1 MGLFSTNNRFVKFIF
16 YGNYFYGICTVALCM
31 EASLQHL
38 LPLNSWQ
45 FYVLVFAA
53 TVAYYTKAYMT
64 DISVETINKRT
75 QWYNQHRKTVKI
87 SQGICILT
95 GASLLFYLLWIHR
108 GELARITLTEWILTG
123 IFPAVAILYYGINSK
138 LFGNYNLRDK
148 GWLKPFVIGF
158 TWAGFVT
165 VYPVFY
171 YYFENA
177 VSYTPDSLT
186 VFLFLKNFIFI
197 SILCIMFDIKDYA
210 SDYHH
215 HIKTFVVQAGLRR
228 TIFYIII
235 PLTLFGLLTF
245 IIFVVYEHFHL
256 SRILLNTIPFI
267 LLLLVGYSMRLRRST
282 LYYLVVVDGLMLVK
296 AAFGIVAML
305 IYSA

>member
-1 MGLFSTNNRFVKFIF
+1 MELFSANNRFVKFIF
-16 YGNYFYGICTVALCM
+16 YGNYFYGICTVALCI

-38 LPLNSWQ
+38 LPLNSWM
-45 FYVLVFAA
+45 FYALVFVA

-75 QWYNQHRKTVKI
+75 QWYNQHRKTVKL

-95 GASLLFYLLWIHR
+95 GALLLSYLLWIHR
-108 GELARITLTEWILTG
+108 TELIRITPVEWILTG
-123 IFPAVAILYYGINSK
+123 LFPAVAVLYYGVNSR
-138 LFGNYNLRDK
+138 LLGNYNLRDK

-177 VSYTPDSLT
+177 VAYTPDSLT

-245 IIFVVYEHFHL
+245 IVFVVYERFHL
-256 SRILLNTIPFI
+256 SRILLNTVPFL

-296 AAFGIVAML
+296 AVFGIAAML

>member
-1 MGLFSTNNRFVKFIF
+1 MELFSANNRFVKFIF
-16 YGNYFYGICTVALCM
+16 YGNYFYGICTVALCI

-38 LPLNSWQ
+38 LPLNSWM
-45 FYVLVFAA
+45 FYALVFVA

-75 QWYNQHRKTVKI
+75 QWYNQHRKTVKL

-95 GASLLFYLLWIHR
+95 GALLLSYLLWIHR
-108 GELARITLTEWILTG
+108 AELIRITPVEWILTG
-123 IFPAVAILYYGINSK
+123 LFPAVAVLYYGVNSR
-138 LFGNYNLRDK
+138 LLGHYNLRDK

-177 VSYTPDSLT
+177 VAYTPDSLT

-228 TIFYIII
+228 TIFHIII

-245 IIFVVYEHFHL
+245 IVFVVYERFHL
-256 SRILLNTIPFI
+256 SRILLNTVPFL

-296 AAFGIVAML
+296 AVFGIAAML

>member
-38 LPLNSWQ
+38 LPLNSWL
-45 FYVLVFAA
+45 FYVLVFTA

-64 DISVETINKRT
+64 DISIETINKRT
-75 QWYNQHRKTVKI
+75 QWYNQNRKTVKL
-87 SQGICILT
+87 SQAFMICTTLAICFYFLRVHYRT
-95 GASLLFYLLWIHR
+95 IHIDARTWLLLLV
-108 GELARITLTEWILTG
+108 
-123 IFPAVAILYYGINSK
+123 FPVTAVLYYGINSR

-171 YYFENA
+171 YYFDHLLPYKTE
-177 VSYTPDSLT
+177 SLT
-186 VFLFLKNFIFI
+186 LFLFLKNFIFI

-245 IIFVVYEHFHL
+245 IIFVVYERFHL
-256 SRILLNTIPFI
+256 SRILLNAIPFI

-296 AAFGIVAML
+296 ATFGILAML

>member
-1 MGLFSTNNRFVKFIF
+1 MRLFTTDNRFVKFIF

-45 FYVLVFAA
+45 FYVLVFTA

-75 QWYNQHRKTVKI
+75 QWYNQNRKTVKV
-87 SQGICILT
+87 SQALMICIAFIICFYLFHT
-95 GASLLFYLLWIHR
+95 HHRMLKFNAATWCMLLLFPV
-108 GELARITLTEWILTG
+108 T
-123 IFPAVAILYYGINSK
+123 AVLYYGVNSK
-138 LFGNYNLRDK
+138 RFGKYNLRNK

-171 YYFENA
+171 YYFENLIP
-177 VSYTPDSLT
+177 YKPDSLT

-210 SDYHH
+210 SDYHQ
-215 HIKTFVVQAGLRR
+215 HINTFVVKAGLRR

-235 PLTLFGLLTF
+235 PLTLFGLFTF

-256 SRILLNTIPFI
+256 TRILLNAIPFL
-267 LLLLVGYSMRLRRST
+267 LLLLVGYSMRLRRNT
-282 LYYLVVVDGLMLVK
+282 LYYLVVVDGMMLVK
-296 AAFGIVAML
+296 AAFGMVAML
-305 IYSA
+305 IYST

>member
-1 MGLFSTNNRFVKFIF
+1 MRLFSTNNRFVKFIF

-38 LPLNSWQ
+38 LPLNSWL
-45 FYVLVFAA
+45 FYVIVFAA

-75 QWYNQHRKTVKI
+75 QWYNQNRKIVKA
-87 SQGICILT
+87 SQALMICTALAICVYILRLHYRT
-95 GASLLFYLLWIHR
+95 IHLDMQTWFLLL
-108 GELARITLTEWILTG
+108 
-123 IFPAVAILYYGINSK
+123 IFPVTAVLYYGINSS

-165 VYPVFY
+165 IYPVYY
-171 YYFENA
+171 YYFENRLP
-177 VSYTPDSLT
+177 YTPDSLT

-197 SILCIMFDIKDYA
+197 SVLCIMFDIKDYA

-245 IIFVVYEHFHL
+245 IIFVVYERFHL

-296 AAFGIVAML
+296 AVFGIVAML

>member
-1 MGLFSTNNRFVKFIF
+1 MELFSANNRFVKFIF
-16 YGNYFYGICTVALCM
+16 YGNYFYGICTVALCI

-38 LPLNSWQ
+38 LPLNSWM
-45 FYVLVFAA
+45 FYALVFVA

-75 QWYNQHRKTVKI
+75 QWYNQHRKTVKL

-95 GASLLFYLLWIHR
+95 GALLLSYLVWIHR
-108 GELARITLTEWILTG
+108 AELIRITPVEWILTG
-123 IFPAVAILYYGINSK
+123 LFPAVAVLYYGVNSR
-138 LFGNYNLRDK
+138 LLGNYNLRDK

-177 VSYTPDSLT
+177 VAYTPDSLT

-245 IIFVVYEHFHL
+245 IVFVVYERFHL
-256 SRILLNTIPFI
+256 SRILLNTVPFL

-296 AAFGIVAML
+296 AVFGIAAML

>member
-1 MGLFSTNNRFVKFIF
+1 MELFSGNNRFVKFIF

-38 LPLNSWQ
+38 LPLNSRL

-75 QWYNQHRKTVKI
+75 QWYNQNRKIVKASQALMICTVLA
-87 SQGICILT
+87 GCAYILRLHYKT
-95 GASLLFYLLWIHR
+95 IHPDIQAWLLLLLFPV
-108 GELARITLTEWILTG
+108 T
-123 IFPAVAILYYGINSK
+123 AVLYYGINSS
-138 LFGNYNLRDK
+138 LFGNYNLREK

-165 VYPVFY
+165 IYPVYY
-171 YYFENA
+171 YYFEHGLP
-177 VSYTPDSLT
+177 YKPDSLT

-215 HIKTFVVQAGLRR
+215 HIRTFVVQAGLRK
-228 TIFYIII
+228 TIFHIII
-235 PLTLFGLLTF
+235 PLSLFGLLTF
-245 IIFVVYEHFHL
+245 IIFVVYERFHL
-256 SRILLNTIPFI
+256 SRVLLNTVPFI
-267 LLLLVGYSMRLRRST
+267 LLLLVGYSMRLRHST

-296 AAFGIVAML
+296 AAFGIAAML